1 MHTSALDFGKLFFE
15 TYCVELQGATVHDIG
30 AQNVNGSLSDVL
42 PPHLSYVGV
51 DFVAGRGVD
60 IVLEDPYRLPFA
72 DGSLDVIVCSSCFE
86 HSQFFWLAFLEML
99 RVLKPEGLLYL
110 NVPSNGSFHRYPVD
124 CWRFYPDAGMALEA
138 WAHREGF
145 GAGLLESFVG
155 ERSPEGFAS
164 GGAWNDF
171 VAVFVKD
178 AAHAPRYAKRMLHAL
193 PNCWNGLDAT
203 AVRDVNTG
211 FLSPDHQQVTQLQS
225 ALHRQQEQAG
235 AQALRKEAQV
245 RQLEEE
251 LGRKNQEL
259 AQLAAE
265 LENAGAKENLQAEQA
280 AQLQRRLN
288 ETLDSRSWRA
298 TAGIRRLGTLAR
310 RVRNRGRRLLAG
322 SNQAAAQLDAAEA
335 QRVALE
341 AEVVTLAATDLFD
354 ERFYLA
360 SYPDVAHGGRPLHHY
375 CAAGWRAGLDPSA
388 EFCTRY
394 YLERYPDIGKAGMNP
409 LLHYALAGRQE
420 ARHTL
425 PRPLRKRAA
434 EQVAA
439 ECEAIRQTELFD
451 EAFYLAM
458 YPDIQPVP
466 QDPLHHYCERGWL
479 EGRDPSDMFSTEA
492 YLATY
497 QDIGESGLNPLW
509 HYVVA
514 GAGENRSPDPGEL
527 TRCEDDVNFGPCD
540 SDVKLIAMHHSVDWA
555 AVFSGAS
562 YKNGTRPG
570 VELGFYNSADP
581 ALLRKQAATATRH
594 GVHGFCIVADARSHR
609 LPQVMD
615 VWQAQADI
623 DLHCCI
629 RLDLHPDERCS
640 ESLLASIARNS
651 GDPRWIRAAGL
662 PMLLVQPAIGP
673 DVGAALRA
681 IRQTLERLRG
691 KFFLVACLP
700 EGVDPLQDCDAVL
713 VQPTG
718 ADGSGPMPSYALMAK
733 RELARLERAPTT
745 VLPGLPLV
753 LLGARGEESDV
764 RRHEYRRFRL
774 ATYRRWL
781 DTAMAH
787 ARASPTPGT
796 GRFVFADSWNDWQA
810 GLVLEPDLQGGFG
823 RLNEST
829 RALMGIASGLATPKV
844 TVIVVSYNHER
855 FLRRRLDSIYAQSY
869 KNFEVLL
876 LDDCST
882 DHSRAL
888 LDAYAAKHP
897 GNTRTVYNETNSGSP
912 FRQWAKG
919 IAAAT
924 GDLVWIAES
933 DDFCNST
940 FLEEMV
946 RSFDDKAV
954 MLASARCVFVG
965 SDEAPM
971 PEGFQSYV
979 ADLECAAKWD
989 RPYVETAHNEV
1000 RAALGIKNTIPNA
1013 SGVLFRRP
1021 LEMPLLEDPD
1031 WRSMRVAGDWVFYL
1045 HLLRGG
1051 KIAYVPGAINYFR
1064 RYEGSAAEVTYRKR
1078 VFYEELGFASRT
1090 VAALYDVPLGILER
1104 CRDGY
1109 RRIYQD
1115 LVGRDD
1121 AEFDEWYNYDAV
1133 LSAREARQPNVLV
1146 TTMGFFPGGAEIF
1159 PIQLANEF
1167 KAQGQSVLL
1176 LSTGLG
1182 SFEDR
1187 IWRMHR
1193 NDVPVVETHDLE
1205 ATRQL
1210 ISDFGIEV
1218 LNSHQWFIQR
1228 YPTLQENVFKGLRA
1242 HVATLHGMIEH
1253 GSAFEVTSAELAKA
1267 GADVS
1272 CWVYTADKNLAPFIR
1287 WGLYEPGS
1295 PRFLKLPNGVQ
1306 TPHVDAVSRA
1316 QLHIPD
1322 DAFVLCCVSRAI
1334 PDKGWRETIA
1344 ALGLARELSGRDIHL
1359 VLVGNGPVYDELR
1372 REATPSFVHLVGFS
1386 ENSVGHYLLADMG
1399 IMLTRFKSESFPLT
1413 IIDCLFAGRPYI
1425 ATDVGEIPNMLT
1437 DNEQV
1442 AGELVRLEDWRI
1454 PVEEAARTIAAFA
1467 GDTSRYRAA
1476 TGVVSRLVSRYRIES
1491 VARRYI
1497 DVFDDCCRLKAP

>member
-15 TYCVELQGATVHDIG
+15 TYCSELQGATVHDIG

-42 PPHLSYVGV
+42 PPHLAYVGV
-51 DFVAGRGVD
+51 DFVEGRGVD

-72 DGSLDVIVCSSCFE
+72 DDSLDVIVCSSCFE

-138 WAHREGF
+138 WANREGF
-145 GAGLLESFVG
+145 ASKLLESFVG

-178 AAHAPRYAKRMLHAL
+178 AVHAPHYARRMLHSL
-193 PNCWNGLDAT
+193 PNCWNGVDAT
-203 AVRDVNTG
+203 AGKEVNSA
-211 FLSPDHQQVTQLQS
+211 FLSPDHAEVTQLQI
-225 ALHRQQEQAG
+225 AMHRQQEKAG
-235 AQALRKEAQV
+235 AQALRRDAQV
-245 RQLEEE
+245 RQLEEA
-251 LGRKNQEL
+251 LAAKDQAL
-259 AQLAAE
+259 AQIAVERESAD
-265 LENAGAKENLQAEQA
+265 AKATLYAEQA
-280 AQLQRRLN
+280 EQLQRRLT

-298 TAGIRRLGTLAR
+298 TAGVRKLGTLAR
-310 RVRNRGRRLLAG
+310 KVRNRGRRMLAG
-322 SNQAAAQLDAAEA
+322 SNQGAAHLDAAEA
-335 QRVALE
+335 KRAALE
-341 AEVVTLAATDLFD
+341 AEVATLAATGLFD
-354 ERFYLA
+354 ESYYLA
-360 SYPDVAHGGRPLHHY
+360 TYPDVAHGNQPLHHY
-375 CAAGWRAGLDPSA
+375 CAFGWRAGLDPSA
-388 EFCTRY
+388 EFSTRY
-394 YLERYPDIGKAGMNP
+394 YLESYPDIEEAGMNP
-409 LLHYALAGRQE
+409 LLHYALAGQEE

-425 PRPLRKRAA
+425 PKHLRKRPA
-434 EQVAA
+434 EKVAA
-439 ECEAIRQTELFD
+439 ECEAIRRTELFD

-458 YPDIQPVP
+458 YPDIRPVP

-479 EGRDPSDMFSTEA
+479 EGRDPSDMFNTEA
-492 YLATY
+492 YLSTY
-497 QDIGESGLNPLW
+497 QDIDESGLNPLW
-509 HYVVA
+509 HYAVA

-540 SDVKLIAMHHSVDWA
+540 SDVKFIVMHHCVDWA
-555 AVFSGAS
+555 AVFAGAS
-562 YKNGTRPG
+562 YRNGTRPG
-570 VELGFYNSADP
+570 VELGFYESANP
-581 ALLRKQAATATRH
+581 ALLRKQAEMAARH
-594 GVHGFCIVADARSHR
+594 GVHGFCFVVDARNQRSHPM
-609 LPQVMD
+609 LD
-615 VWQAQADI
+615 VWQAQTDI
-623 DLHCCI
+623 DLHCCA
-629 RLDLHPDERCS
+629 RLDLHPDEPCS
-640 ESLLASIARNS
+640 ESLLVSIARAS
-651 GDPRWIRAAGL
+651 GDPRWIRVGGL
-662 PMLLVQPAIGP
+662 PMLLVQPAAGR
-673 DVGAALRA
+673 DVGGALRA
-681 IRQTLERLRG
+681 IRRTLERLRG

-700 EGVDPLQDCDAVL
+700 DSVDPLQDCDAVTVL
-713 VQPTG
+713 PTG
-718 ADGSGPMPSYALMAK
+718 ADGTGPMPSYALMAK
-733 RELARLERAPTT
+733 HELARLERAATAA
-745 VLPGLPLV
+745 LPRLPLV
-753 LLGARGEESDV
+753 LLGARGEEPEV

-774 ATYRRWL
+774 GTYRRWL
-781 DTAMAH
+781 DAAIAH
-787 ARASPTPGT
+787 VRASTMPSAE
-796 GRFVFADSWNDWQA
+796 RFVFADAWNDWQA

-829 RALMGIASGLATPKV
+829 RALMGIDSGLATPKV

-876 LDDCST
+876 LDDRST
-882 DHSRAL
+882 DQSRAL
-888 LDAYAAKHP
+888 LDTYAAKHP
-897 GNTRTVYNETNSGSP
+897 ANTRTIYNETNSGSP

-965 SDEAPM
+965 SDEAPL
-971 PEGFQSYV
+971 PDGFKSYV
-979 ADLECAAKWD
+979 ADLECASKWNG
-989 RPYVETAHNEV
+989 PYVETAHNEV

-1021 LEMPLLEDPD
+1021 LDMPLLEDPD
-1031 WRSMRVAGDWVFYL
+1031 WRAMRVAGDWVFYL

-1078 VFYEELGFASRT
+1078 VFYQELGFASRT
-1090 VAALYDVPLGILER
+1090 VAALYDVPLSILER

-1109 RRIYQD
+1109 RRVYRD
-1115 LVGRDD
+1115 LVGGDD
-1121 AEFDEWYNYDAV
+1121 AEFDEWYDYDAV
-1133 LSAREARQPNVLV
+1133 LRAREARQPNVLV

-1182 SFEDR
+1182 AFEDR

-1210 ISDFGIEV
+1210 IRDFGIEV
-1218 LNSHQWFIQR
+1218 LNSHQWYIQR
-1228 YPTLQENVFKGLRA
+1228 YPALQENVFEGLRA

-1253 GSAFEVTSAELAKA
+1253 GSAFDVTSAELGKA
-1267 GADVS
+1267 DTGVS
-1272 CWVYTADKNLAPFIR
+1272 RWVYTADKNLTPFIKL
-1287 WGLYEPGS
+1287 GLHEPGS
-1295 PRFLKLPNGVQ
+1295 PRFLKMPNGVQ
-1306 TPHVDAVSRA
+1306 APHADAVSRA

-1334 PDKGWRETIA
+1334 PDKGWRETMA
-1344 ALGLARELSGRDIHL
+1344 AVGSARELSGRDIHL
-1359 VLVGNGPVYDELR
+1359 VLVGNGPVYNELR
-1372 REATPSFVHLVGFS
+1372 REAIPSFVHLVGFS

-1437 DNEQV
+1437 DGEQL
-1442 AGELVRLEDWRI
+1442 AGALVRLEDWKI
-1454 PVEEAARTIAAFA
+1454 PVQEAARVIAAFA
-1467 GDTSRYRAA
+1467 DDAGRYQAA
-1476 TGVVSRLVSRYRIES
+1476 TGVVSRLISRYRIES
-1491 VARRYI
+1491 VAQRYI
-1497 DVFDDCCRLKAP
+1497 EVFDECCRRGDS